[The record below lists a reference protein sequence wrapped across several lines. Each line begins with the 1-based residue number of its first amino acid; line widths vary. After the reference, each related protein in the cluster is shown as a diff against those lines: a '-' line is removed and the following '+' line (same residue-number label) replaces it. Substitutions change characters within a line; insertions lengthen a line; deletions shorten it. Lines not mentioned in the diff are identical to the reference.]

1 MKSRFSVEGRTV
13 AALNKAVIFS
23 TPSVPVLW
31 RGVAK
36 NGVCSCANILTPRL
50 GFKDESR
57 YGNRAS
63 QLS

>member
-1 MKSRFSVEGRTV
+1 MG
-13 AALNKAVIFS
+13 KAVIFS

-31 RGVAK
+31 RGVPK